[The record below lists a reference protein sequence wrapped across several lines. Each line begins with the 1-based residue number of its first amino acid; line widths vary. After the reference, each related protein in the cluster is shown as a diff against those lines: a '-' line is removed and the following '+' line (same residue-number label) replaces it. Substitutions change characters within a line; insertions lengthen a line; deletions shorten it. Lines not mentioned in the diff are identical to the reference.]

1 MTELSNIWKIWSMVT
16 TIHENTSKYLYNLL
30 ENNYYNHIQKIYKLK
45 NKLEIMYL
53 PQISILK
60 IEHFVLLQYY
70 FVYLINRSNNFFVT
84 FFINGFYLNDLVNE
98 RLIDEYYAD
107 TTIKKNIIKF
117 KNNSYTLLYYLLTLK
132 LFYVSTMNFYY
143 KFIWSFIL
151 SSFWLLNQIN
161 QTYKKRIENIDYD
174 YSRILI
180 ITSNKETI
188 YNIIYYTNFFKFQL
202 FIIFLNIFMFFI

>member
-1 MTELSNIWKIWSMVT
+1 MTELSNLWKIWSIVT
-16 TIHENTSKYLYNLL
+16 TIHKNTSKYLYNLL

-70 FVYLINRSNNFFVT
+70 FVYLINRSNSFFVT

-98 RLIDEYYAD
+98 RLIDEYYND

-143 KFIWSFIL
+143 KFMWSFML
-151 SSFWLLNQIN
+151 TSYWLLNQIN
-161 QTYKKRIENIDYD
+161 VTYKKRIENIDYD
-174 YSRILI
+174 YPRILI

-188 YNIIYYTNFFKFQL
+188 YNIIHYTNFFKFQL
-202 FIIFLNIFMFFI
+202 FIIFLNIFMLFI